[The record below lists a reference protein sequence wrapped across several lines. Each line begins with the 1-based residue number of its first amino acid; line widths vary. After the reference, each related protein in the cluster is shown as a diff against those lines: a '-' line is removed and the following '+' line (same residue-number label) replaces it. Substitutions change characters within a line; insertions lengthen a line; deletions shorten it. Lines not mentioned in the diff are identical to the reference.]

1 MAIKGWDNPLFKYVV
16 RDSFNRADTIT
27 TTTGAVVLL
36 IAAHIVCIEGS
47 KMLSADEFIRS
58 VQIAVGGFVAIWLV
72 IMLCRACWW
81 PFYWRLKPHGGL
93 RNFLHARLGTF
104 MWQAILIASGLVPG
118 RY

>member
-1 MAIKGWDNPLFKYVV
+1 MAIKVWDNPLFKYVV

-36 IAAHIVCIEGS
+36 IAAHS

-81 PFYWRLKPHGGL
+81 PFYWRLKPHGACEIFSTRGWG
-93 RNFLHARLGTF
+93 RLC
-104 MWQAILIASGLVPG
+104 G
-118 RY
+118 RQY

>member
-36 IAAHIVCIEGS
+36 IAAHIVGIEGS

-58 VQIAVGGFVAIWLV
+58 VQL
-72 IMLCRACWW
+72 
-81 PFYWRLKPHGGL
+81 
-93 RNFLHARLGTF
+93 
-104 MWQAILIASGLVPG
+104 Q
-118 RY
+118 